1 MILSFLG
8 LGVKGQPS
16 WGVMISQAKDDI
28 SVYFFWEVVT
38 ASAMMFG
45 RVLAFNVVSDALQD
59 AFDPKHVS

>member
-1 MILSFLG
+1 
-8 LGVKGQPS
+8 
-16 WGVMISQAKDDI
+16 MISQAKDDI